1 MSGGVD
7 EPAAL
12 HPPQQLVALHRRLP
26 LRQHAEEVHAGRRD
40 NGSAAAEGRAAGGG
54 VCHARPAFQLGWE
67 KGARE
72 IGHSLV
78 VRAQSG
84 RRLDVGH
91 SRAIQRANDTKSGAV

>member
-1 MSGGVD
+1 M
-7 EPAAL
+7 
-12 HPPQQLVALHRRLP
+12 
-26 LRQHAEEVHAGRRD
+26 
-40 NGSAAAEGRAAGGG
+40 
-54 VCHARPAFQLGWE
+54 CHARPAFQLGWE

-91 SRAIQRANDTKSGAV
+91 SRAIQRANDTKSGAVWSTKDLVGFLRVNEQNSNANETICRHNFVSDR